1 MMDAQT
7 LPVIFVGLMAL
18 AVVVYAILDGYDL
31 GVGILLPITTDAEP
45 ERDIMIA
52 SIGPFWDANETW
64 LVLAVGLMLI
74 AFPAAHS
81 LILMNL
87 YLPVVVMLIGLI
99 MRGVAFDFR
108 AKAAIA
114 HKLAWDRLFKFG
126 SLLTTLTQGYMLG
139 AYVTGFETNIVTIA
153 FCLLSAVGVSAA
165 YCYIG
170 SAWLI
175 LKTQDQLQKRAIA
188 WAQTSG
194 RVTFVGLLA
203 VSLMNLWINPN
214 VFDRWFEFPLAFF
227 ALLIPVISLMAFGG
241 NEVLLNRLPKTNDR
255 HSWLPFVLVAII
267 FVMSFTGLAFS
278 FFPDIVPGQLSIW
291 EAASAP
297 ESLSFILVGALIVV
311 PIILLYTAYSY
322 RVFRGKATE
331 LRYH

>member
-175 LKTQDQLQKRAIA
+175 LKTEDQLQKRAIA

>member
-18 AVVVYAILDGYDL
+18 AVIVYAILDGYDL
-31 GVGILLPITTDAEP
+31 GVGILLPIAPEAER

-87 YLPVVVMLIGLI
+87 YLPVVIMLIGLI

-108 AKAAIA
+108 AKAAVA
-114 HKLAWDRLFKFG
+114 HKLAWDRIFKFG

-139 AYVTGFETNIVTIA
+139 AYVTGFETSVLTII
-153 FCLLSAVGVSAA
+153 FCLLSAIGVSAA

-175 LKTQDQLQKRAIA
+175 LKTENDLQKRAID
-188 WAQTSG
+188 WTQKSG
-194 RVTFVGLLA
+194 RITFVGILA
-203 VSLMNLWINPN
+203 VSLINLWINPN
-214 VFDRWFEFPLAFF
+214 VFDRWFEFPLVFF
-227 ALLIPVISLMAFGG
+227 ALLIPVISLSAFSA
-241 NEVLLNRLPKTNDR
+241 NEVLLNRLPKTQDR
-255 HSWLPFVLVAII
+255 HCWLPFILVTVI
-267 FVMSFTGLAFS
+267 FVMSFAGLAFS
-278 FFPDIVPGQLSIW
+278 FFPDIVPGQLTIW

-297 ESLSFILVGALIVV
+297 ESLSFILIGALIVI

-322 RVFRGKATE
+322 RVFWGKATE